1 MNVKRPEGD
10 VSITSEPSCLAA
22 QVREQVPA
30 LHQGGEVGR
39 RWTYLDSAATTLT
52 PQPVIDV
59 LSDFYATETGSAGR
73 GGHWRA
79 RRSTQRYEAARAR
92 VAAFLGAETS
102 SSVVFTRGATHAL
115 NLIACGLRGALKP
128 GDEVV
133 ISAMEHHANLL
144 PWRALAEESGARLR
158 VVPLNERG
166 ELDREATEAM
176 IGARTAIVAL
186 THVSNVLGTVNPVA
200 EWVEMARGYGALSVI
215 DGSQS
220 VAHRAIDVKALGC
233 DFFVCSAHKMY
244 GPTGVGVLC
253 GRSEALERLRPM
265 ELGGGMMTSVREDEV
280 VFAELPNRLEAG
292 TPPVAQAVGM
302 AAAIDWM
309 EGFGM
314 EALQRHEEALCA
326 YALERF
332 KEVEGV
338 EVVGS
343 PAERSAVI
351 AFGLRGVDAYDLGE
365 LLDAQNVAVRVG
377 SHCAH
382 PLVRELGLCATAR
395 ASFGAY
401 TDRDDIDALIEALA
415 EAARFSPCGELD
427 GQPR

>member
-1 MNVKRPEGD
+1 MKAERPAVD
-10 VSITSEPSCLAA
+10 VSITSETSCLAA
-22 QVREQVPA
+22 RVREQVPA
-30 LHQGGEVGR
+30 LRQGEEGGR

-52 PQPVIDV
+52 PQPVIDA

-79 RRSTQRYEAARAR
+79 RRSTERYEAARAR
-92 VAAFLGAETS
+92 VAAFLGTETD

-115 NLIACGLRGALKP
+115 NLIAGGLRGALKP

-133 ISAMEHHANLL
+133 VSAMEHHANLL
-144 PWRALAEESGARLR
+144 PWRALAAESGATLR
-158 VVPLNERG
+158 VLPINGRG
-166 ELDREATEAM
+166 ELDGEAAESM
-176 IGARTAIVAL
+176 IGARTAVVAL

-200 EWVEMARGYGALSVI
+200 ELVTLARRHGALSVI

-220 VAHRAIDVKALGC
+220 VAHRAIDVQALGC

-253 GRSEALERLRPM
+253 GRPEALERLKPV
-265 ELGGGMMTSVREDEV
+265 ELGGGMMTSVSEEEV

-314 EALQRHEEALCA
+314 AALQRHEEALCA
-326 YALERF
+326 YALQRF
-332 KEVEGV
+332 NEVEGL
-338 EVVGS
+338 EVVGC
-343 PAERSAVI
+343 PRERSAVI

-401 TDRDDIDALIEALA
+401 TDRDDVDALIAALVEAG
-415 EAARFSPCGELD
+415 RFSG
-427 GQPR
+427 